1 VPNVPAKSTF
11 GTDPA
16 VCERASPLTHA
27 GAKHP
32 PFLLAYADSDY
43 PLLDGMA
50 AVMHQ
55 SLREAGTE
63 SALVEC
69 AGRDHISVITNM
81 VNADDPLHR
90 AAREF
95 IVARCQK

>member
-1 VPNVPAKSTF
+1 
-11 GTDPA
+11 
-16 VCERASPLTHA
+16 
-27 GAKHP
+27 
-32 PFLLAYADSDY
+32 
-43 PLLDGMA
+43 
-50 AVMHQ
+50 
-55 SLREAGTE
+55 
-63 SALVEC
+63 VEC